1 MSILLFT
8 FFKIKELVGLLS
20 CVIFQFLSSVL
31 MSATQTKQLYVLRWW
46 WLMHCPPETLFL
58 AAKMGYGKT
67 SWILRVSWGLV
78 CFWNCIFYYKYGKSI
93 HPFAAQDHILTVL
106 WKTLFCYYRH
116 SDRDFQ
122 SCSAALKTGTHLG
135 IQWAYFDPG
144 ATTTISVFLCH
155 PCPHYQSHLSPI
167 NQ

>member
-1 MSILLFT
+1 MIDAL
-8 FFKIKELVGLLS
+8 
-20 CVIFQFLSSVL
+20 
-31 MSATQTKQLYVLRWW
+31 
-46 WLMHCPPETLFL
+46 PPETLFL

-78 CFWNCIFYYKYGKSI
+78 CFWNCIFLLQTWQGNPSI
-93 HPFAAQDHILTVL
+93 CCTRSYTVL

-116 SDRDFQ
+116 SDRDSQ

-155 PCPHYQSHLSPI
+155 PYPHYQSHLSP
-167 NQ
+167 NQSVMDGEFCGKGLLLCYDKASRWWRH